1 MSLHLNDGKSP
12 SHENEISMSRE
23 LKRGH
28 EQNSAFLP
36 LTNCK
41 GEKLLTMKEFC
52 FQYSTKCTTE
62 LHRLHLA
69 TKYYTPSFVHH

>member
-1 MSLHLNDGKSP
+1 MSLHLNDGQSP
-12 SHENEISMSRE
+12 SHEISMSRE

-41 GEKLLTMKEFC
+41 GREALEYEGVLFPV
-52 FQYSTKCTTE
+52 
-62 LHRLHLA
+62 LHQM
-69 TKYYTPSFVHH
+69 HHRTA